1 MGVRSEAH
9 GSPRARLVN
18 SARHR
23 AVLFTRRLLLALF
36 LVMVVVAWKVE
47 QVHAMVVVMLISA
60 LMHAVL
66 AQLFQ
71 LFYKRVRLD
80 KRF

>member
-1 MGVRSEAH
+1 MGPN
-9 GSPRARLVN
+9 GRLVN
-18 SARHR
+18 GARHL
-23 AVLFTRRLLLALF
+23 AVLFARHLLLAVF
-36 LVMVVVAWKVE
+36 VLVVAVVAWKVE
-47 QVHAMVVVMLISA
+47 QMHAMVVVMLFSA

-71 LFYKRVRLD
+71 LFRERARLD

>member
-1 MGVRSEAH
+1 MGPI
-9 GSPRARLVN
+9 GRLVN
-18 SARHR
+18 GARHL
-23 AVLFTRRLLLALF
+23 AVLFARHLLRAVF
-36 LVMVVVAWKVE
+36 LVMAVVAWKVE
-47 QVHAMVVVMLISA
+47 QMHAMVVVMLFSA

-71 LFYKRVRLD
+71 LFRERARLD